1 MKPQKMLIKMSRRS
15 NTSIRSTASKASSR
29 FVLFLSSSEGHI
41 LVFSNHSNQLIEWEP
56 QLNHF
61 YKEIPACLCHVMK
74 SKFKAV
80 IKELTL
86 TYRNQSRRS
95 RKGKSVSFRI
105 GIYQNLFSTRLLF
118 YSYIFAT
125 FQHFQRKH
133 TFSRKDREDNLPV
146 KYQFIQRI
154 HVYLLESNHYDQHV
168 FS

>member
-1 MKPQKMLIKMSRRS
+1 MKPQQILIKMSRRS

-41 LVFSNHSNQLIEWEP
+41 LAFSNHSNQCIEWEP

-61 YKEIPACLCHVMK
+61 YKKIPASLCHVVK
-74 SKFKAV
+74 SKFEAV

-86 TYRNQSRRS
+86 TCRNQSRRS

-105 GIYQNLFSTRLLF
+105 GIYQNFFSTRLLF
-118 YSYIFAT
+118 NSYIFAT

-133 TFSRKDREDNLPV
+133 TFSCKHRENNLPV
-146 KYQFIQRI
+146 KYQFIQSI
-154 HVYLLESNHYDQHV
+154 Y
-168 FS
+168 FFTF